1 MFPPSST
8 GCSTANEDHCL
19 SRPSWGPGVAS
30 RHSRGTG
37 RGSRL
42 CRRAG
47 RESICS
53 RGTMNGRSRG
63 AGNGSRRYRGAGS
76 WRMCSRGA
84 GSRSRLEFTILFF
97 TMPRFWAWFYMHAYI
112 LHIEYILNA
121 NYKYVSNYVCT
132 CLKSIL
138 LNIILCGGKMVM
150 ISNVVMHHKVV
161 GPLPLFRTTTSQV
174 RWPSLKTTWGLFEDR
189 PITRSAA
196 IKAGWTFMDSC
207 NGQWLGER

>member
-1 MFPPSST
+1 MLCNTNIFSQRVELSILSPCRSPGEGTVSSPIMFPPSST

-84 GSRSRLEFTILFF
+84 GSRNQLPTQMTKF
-97 TMPRFWAWFYMHAYI
+97 
-112 LHIEYILNA
+112 
-121 NYKYVSNYVCT
+121 
-132 CLKSIL
+132 KSL
-138 LNIILCGGKMVM
+138 LNK
-150 ISNVVMHHKVV
+150 
-161 GPLPLFRTTTSQV
+161 P
-174 RWPSLKTTWGLFEDR
+174 
-189 PITRSAA
+189 
-196 IKAGWTFMDSC
+196 
-207 NGQWLGER
+207 